1 MGISVADVPLVV
13 CFGAY
18 CFELVSAQ
26 FALQP
31 VGLWMAPIAESIS
44 FLILGAHHGWFARS
58 KVPRLIPACA
68 DCLTVDVPAFTN
80 SLSQR

>member
-1 MGISVADVPLVV
+1 MGISVADVPPVV

-31 VGLWMAPIAESIS
+31 VGLCMAPIAESVS
-44 FLILGAHHGWFARS
+44 FLYWVHNVCLLG
-58 KVPRLIPACA
+58 KVPRLVPACA
-68 DCLTVDVPAFTN
+68 DCLQLMFP
-80 SLSQR
+80 